1 MVIGFI
7 GCGNLA
13 TSLIKGIKGKDKE
26 AIIYVND
33 INLDKAADVIAAY
46 NLVATSFDEVV
57 NQSDVLILAVKP
69 NNIKDVLEQL
79 RSQLEIRDKKDFLL
93 ITVAAGIGLWYYE
106 SNLPGIPVVRTMPNT
121 SASVSEA
128 ITGLVRGKYVTDEQ
142 ASMAASIFNC
152 VGSTLFIEDDKIN
165 ALTAVSGSG
174 PAYFYLIA
182 ELMCK
187 AGVKL
192 GLTEEEAFLLA
203 NQTLVGAGK
212 MITGG
217 KSPNELRLSVTSPK
231 GTTHEAI
238 ESMLE
243 DNIEGIIFNA
253 MKKCANRAAE
263 MEAEFTK

>member
-13 TSLIKGIKGKDKE
+13 SSLIRGIKGRDQD

-33 INLDKAADVIAAY
+33 INIERSADIIDEY
-46 NLVATSFDEVV
+46 GLVATSFDAVA

-69 NNIKDVLEQL
+69 NNIKDVLSQL
-79 RSQLEIRDKKDFLL
+79 RTQLEGRDKKELLL

-106 SNLPGIPVVRTMPNT
+106 SNLPGIPVIRTMPNT
-121 SASVSEA
+121 SASVCEA
-128 ITGLVRGKYVTDEQ
+128 ITGLVRGKHVTDEQ
-142 ASMAASIFNC
+142 ADMAASIFNC
-152 VGSTLFIEDDKIN
+152 VGSTLFVEDDKIN

-212 MITGG
+212 MISCG
-217 KSPNELRLSVTSPK
+217 KSPKELRLSVTSPN

-243 DNIEGIIFNA
+243 DDIEGIIYNA
-253 MKKCANRAAE
+253 MEKCANRAAE